1 MVYIISGLKRKPKFI
16 SGKSTV
22 KIPFLQRVDKLSLEM
37 LSVDVKTSK
46 TIPTADYINILV
58 DSVATVKIANT
69 EESIT
74 RASENFLNKNSS
86 YVNEMIVNVLEGN
99 LREIIGGMPLVDI
112 MNDRKSFAQLV
123 QENAATD
130 ITGEDPVEEEM
141 VISWDGSLHR
151 GFKDLVSLKSE

>member
-58 DSVATVKIANT
+58 DSVATVKITNT
-69 EESIT
+69 EESSYSARIVLHTEYYSVLFKENHKKFIT
-74 RASENFLNKNSS
+74 FDDLSRIFFVTLNIICITVTLKRSKN
-86 YVNEMIVNVLEGN
+86 
-99 LREIIGGMPLVDI
+99 
-112 MNDRKSFAQLV
+112 
-123 QENAATD
+123 
-130 ITGEDPVEEEM
+130 
-141 VISWDGSLHR
+141 
-151 GFKDLVSLKSE
+151 